1 MTCAGYLK
9 NTVLLGLMALFPSQ
23 AAEIPRELRVGI
35 AGHAFDHLGGIG
47 EQAEAA
53 AASGA
58 TVIYPAGFG
67 QMGGYDGLAKPQE
80 LKKGHDT
87 FSAYVR
93 RAKADG
99 IQLAIAY
106 VCATSIVKLET
117 FDRNWSDEFRAKFA
131 TPLAQWLQ
139 QDRDGEPL
147 PSWYGGDYRPACM
160 NHPDWRTYEKFVV
173 RLQLEAG
180 HDGIFFDNPTVH
192 PQGCYC
198 EHCMKKFAGF
208 LASEG
213 EKIAL
218 PATDSL
224 AFLRKLAV
232 SRTKDFLRFRS
243 NTARDFLTEMRVY
256 ARAIKPGAFIT
267 CNNSLNTPAAFFS
280 QSRTYGYNI
289 YEMSK
294 TEDWITV
301 EDMATQPRILAD
313 GKVVEYGPTYA
324 LLQAISHGKPLV
336 ACTIADGDY
345 HTPPNL
351 VRLAMAEAA
360 AHNASYLSWPTW
372 PENERQRMIAT
383 IRPQADLLRANE
395 KLLNETR
402 ARRDVTLFL
411 PFRRWLE
418 TDECVAASLAAE
430 LSRANIQFEVLSEEQ
445 FDLSNLNSAKSHPPF
460 LLVESLSILNEKEK
474 ATAKEFELEGGQVI
488 AADQTKDFSAEVKRL
503 GKPSVEL
510 TAPNTVRAVVRD
522 QPKRTMVHLLNLN
535 VQRLSSFQDKV
546 QPAENVRVTCR
557 VLFDGVHS
565 VRALTADK
573 DGTSG
578 SVSFSTKSEGNETLV
593 EATLPR
599 LEIATILLIER

>member
-1 MTCAGYLK
+1 MTCADYLK
-9 NTVLLGLMALFPSQ
+9 NAGLLGLMALFSSQ
-23 AAEIPRELRVGI
+23 GAEIPRELRVGV
-35 AGHAFDHLGGIG
+35 AGHAFEHLGSIG
-47 EQAEAA
+47 EQAAAA

-58 TVIYPAGFG
+58 TIIYPAGFG
-67 QMGGYDGLAKPQE
+67 QMAGYDGLATPEE
-80 LKKGHDT
+80 LEKGHET

-99 IQLAIAY
+99 IELAIAY

-117 FDRNWSDEFRAKFA
+117 FDRNWSDEFRAKFS

-139 QDRDGEPL
+139 QDRDGKPL

-213 EKIAL
+213 VKITL
-218 PATDSL
+218 PAIDSL
-224 AFLRKLAV
+224 AYLRQLAV
-232 SRTKDFLRFRS
+232 NRASDFLRFRS
-243 NTARDFLTEMRVY
+243 ITARDFLAEMRDY
-256 ARAIKPGAFIT
+256 ACTVKLGAFVT

-280 QSRTYGYNI
+280 QSRTHGYNI

-301 EDMATQPRILAD
+301 EDMTTQPRVLAD

-383 IRPQADLLRANE
+383 IRPQADLLRTNE

-430 LSRANIQFEVLSEEQ
+430 LSRANIQFEVLCEDQ
-445 FDLSNLNSAKSHPPF
+445 FDLSNLNSTKSHSPV

-474 ATAKEFELEGGQVI
+474 AAVKQFEQGGGQVI
-488 AADQTKDFSAEVKRL
+488 AADQSKNFCAELKRL
-503 GKPSVEL
+503 KAPSLEL
-510 TAPNTVRAVVRD
+510 TAPNTVRAIVRD
-522 QPKRTMVHLLNLN
+522 QVKLTIVHLLNLN
-535 VQRLSSFQDKV
+535 IQRLSSFQDKV

-557 VLFDGVHS
+557 IPSKDIRS

-573 DGTSG
+573 DGTGG
-578 SVSFSTKSEGNETLV
+578 SLDFSTQPEGDDTLV
-593 EATLPR
+593 ELTLPR
-599 LEIATILLIER
+599 LEIATILLIEY